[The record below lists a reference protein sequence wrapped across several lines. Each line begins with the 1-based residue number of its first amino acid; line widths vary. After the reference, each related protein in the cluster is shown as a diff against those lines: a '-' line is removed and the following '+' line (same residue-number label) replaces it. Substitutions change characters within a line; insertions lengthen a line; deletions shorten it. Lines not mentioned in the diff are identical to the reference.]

1 MFSSGPN
8 YNKLK
13 TNLRLA
19 QNRLKLLEKKKAE
32 LTQKSRKEIADYLAT
47 GKIERAR
54 IRVEHIIREDY
65 LVEAMEIVE
74 MYCDLLLARF
84 GLIQQMKELD
94 AGIAEPVSSL
104 VWVCP
109 RLQSDIGELKVIS
122 DIFVHKYGPQFA
134 EHSRTA
140 TGEHFVSE
148 KLMHKLTLQAPP
160 KLLVENYL
168 IAIAKNYNI
177 EYEPDPQV
185 MQEEQKPDQQHHLI
199 DLSDRNNLS
208 GGGGGGGGAPAPP
221 QMGFI
226 GYPAM
231 PQLPDMPVP
240 PSSKPFNYPP
250 FGGSGGGGGGGGGV
264 GGGACAAPS
273 PVQPPPPF
281 AYNIPPNQPP
291 ASTSAQGKCAEEKD
305 LNTNFINHE
314 TKTNNGESDGSGSPD
329 ENILRPKPQNDP
341 PPRYS
346 SINPVNLQNANKPKP
361 QPRSKLP
368 PGGPEQPS
376 APPPMDLPSL
386 PNVPNDL
393 PDVPG
398 GDKRGDDDEIDFDE
412 LSRRFENL
420 KKRK

>member
-19 QNRLKLLEKKKAE
+19 QNRLKLLEKKKSE
-32 LTQKSRKEIADYLAT
+32 ITQKSRKEIADYLAT
-47 GKIERAR
+47 GKTERAR

-122 DIFVHKYGPQFA
+122 DIFIHKYGPEFA

-140 TGEHFVSE
+140 TGEHYVSE

-185 MQEEQKPDQQHHLI
+185 MQEQQQPDQQQHHLI

-208 GGGGGGGGAPAPP
+208 GGGGAPAPP

-226 GYPAM
+226 GYPPM

-250 FGGSGGGGGGGGGV
+250 SGGGGGGG
-264 GGGACAAPS
+264 AYAAPAA
-273 PVQPPPPF
+273 VQPPPPF

-291 ASTSAQGKCAEEKD
+291 PSTSAQAKCAEEKD
-305 LNTNFINHE
+305 LNTNFIN
-314 TKTNNGESDGSGSPD
+314 
-329 ENILRPKPQNDP
+329 RPKPPNDP

-386 PNVPNDL
+386 PNVPSDL

-398 GDKRGDDDEIDFDE
+398 NEKPEDDEIDFDE

>member
-329 ENILRPKPQNDP
+329 ENIL
-341 PPRYS
+341 
-346 SINPVNLQNANKPKP
+346 NANKPKP

>member
-19 QNRLKLLEKKKAE
+19 LNRLKLLEKKKAE

-47 GKIERAR
+47 GKTERAR

-65 LVEAMEIVE
+65 LVEAMEMVE

-84 GLIQQMKELD
+84 GLITQMKELD
-94 AGIAEPVSSL
+94 TGIAEPVASL

-109 RLQSDIGELKVIS
+109 RLQSDIAELKIIS
-122 DIFVHKYGPQFA
+122 DIFVTKYGPQFA
-134 EHSRTA
+134 EQSRTA

-160 KLLVENYL
+160 KLLVEKYL

-185 MQEEQKPDQQHHLI
+185 MQEEQPQQPHLI

-208 GGGGGGGGAPAPP
+208 GGGGGAAPP

-231 PQLPDMPVP
+231 PQLPDMPMP
-240 PSSKPFNYPP
+240 PSTKPFNYPP
-250 FGGSGGGGGGGGGV
+250 FGGSGGGGGGGG
-264 GGGACAAPS
+264 ACAAPQ
-273 PVQPPPPF
+273 PMQPPPPF
-281 AYNIPPNQPP
+281 AYNIPPNQPAPP
-291 ASTSAQGKCAEEKD
+291 AVLPAKCAEEKD
-305 LNTNFINHE
+305 LNTNFIN
-314 TKTNNGESDGSGSPD
+314 
-329 ENILRPKPQNDP
+329 RPKPENDP
-341 PPRYS
+341 PPRYT

-368 PGGPEQPS
+368 PGNPTLPS
-376 APPPMDLPSL
+376 APPALDFPSL

-393 PDVPG
+393 PDIPG
-398 GDKRGDDDEIDFDE
+398 SGAEKKDDEEEIDFDD

>member
-19 QNRLKLLEKKKAE
+19 LNRLKLLEKKKAE

-47 GKIERAR
+47 GKTERAR

-65 LVEAMEIVE
+65 LVEAMEMVE

-84 GLIQQMKELD
+84 GLITQMKELD
-94 AGIAEPVSSL
+94 TGIAEPVASL

-109 RLQSDIGELKVIS
+109 RLQSDIAELKIIS
-122 DIFVHKYGPQFA
+122 DIFVTKYGPQFA
-134 EHSRTA
+134 EQSRTA

-160 KLLVENYL
+160 KLLVEKYL

-185 MQEEQKPDQQHHLI
+185 MQEEQPQQPHLI

-208 GGGGGGGGAPAPP
+208 GGGGGGGAPPP

-231 PQLPDMPVP
+231 PQLPDMPMP
-240 PSSKPFNYPP
+240 PSTKPFNYPP
-250 FGGSGGGGGGGGGV
+250 FGGPGGGGGGGG
-264 GGGACAAPS
+264 ACAAPQ
-273 PVQPPPPF
+273 PMQPPPPF
-281 AYNIPPNQPP
+281 AYNIPPNQPAPP
-291 ASTSAQGKCAEEKD
+291 AVLPPKCAEEKD
-305 LNTNFINHE
+305 LNTNFIN
-314 TKTNNGESDGSGSPD
+314 
-329 ENILRPKPQNDP
+329 
-341 PPRYS
+341 
-346 SINPVNLQNANKPKP
+346 NANKPKP

-368 PGGPEQPS
+368 PGNPTLPS
-376 APPPMDLPSL
+376 APPALDFPSL

-393 PDVPG
+393 PDIPG
-398 GDKRGDDDEIDFDE
+398 AGAEKKDDEEEIDFDD

>member
-305 LNTNFINHE
+305 LNTNFIN
-314 TKTNNGESDGSGSPD
+314 
-329 ENILRPKPQNDP
+329 RPKPQNDP

>member
-32 LTQKSRKEIADYLAT
+32 LTQKSRKEIAEYLAT

-122 DIFVHKYGPQFA
+122 DIFIQKYGPEFA
-134 EHSRTA
+134 EHARTA
-140 TGEHFVSE
+140 TGEHYVSE

-185 MQEEQKPDQQHHLI
+185 MQEQEKPDQQQHHLI

-208 GGGGGGGGAPAPP
+208 GGGGGPAPP

-226 GYPAM
+226 GYPPM
-231 PQLPDMPVP
+231 PQLPDMPAP

-250 FGGSGGGGGGGGGV
+250 FGGGAGGG
-264 GGGACAAPS
+264 GGGACAAAAA
-273 PVQPPPPF
+273 VQPPPPF

-291 ASTSAQGKCAEEKD
+291 PTTSAQGKCAEQKD
-305 LNTNFINHE
+305 LNTNFIN
-314 TKTNNGESDGSGSPD
+314 
-329 ENILRPKPQNDP
+329 
-341 PPRYS
+341 
-346 SINPVNLQNANKPKP
+346 NANKPKP

-398 GDKRGDDDEIDFDE
+398 SDKPDDDEIDFDE

>member
-19 QNRLKLLEKKKAE
+19 LNRLKLLEKKKAE

-47 GKIERAR
+47 GKTERAR

-65 LVEAMEIVE
+65 LVEAMEMVE

-84 GLIQQMKELD
+84 GLITQMKELD
-94 AGIAEPVSSL
+94 TGIAEPVASL

-109 RLQSDIGELKVIS
+109 RLQSDIAELKIIS
-122 DIFVHKYGPQFA
+122 DIFVSKYGPEFA

-160 KLLVENYL
+160 KLLVEKYL

-185 MQEEQKPDQQHHLI
+185 MQEDQPPPQHLI

-208 GGGGGGGGAPAPP
+208 GGPGGPAPP

-226 GYPAM
+226 GYPQVPPLPQM
-231 PQLPDMPVP
+231 PEP

-250 FGGSGGGGGGGGGV
+250 FGGGGGGE
-264 GGGACAAPS
+264 ACAVPP
-273 PVQPPPPF
+273 PVQQQPPPPF
-281 AYNIPPNQPP
+281 AYNIPPHQPAAPP
-291 ASTSAQGKCAEEKD
+291 AVLPPKCSEEKD

-314 TKTNNGESDGSGSPD
+314 SNTTDDSGSPD
-329 ENILRPKPQNDP
+329 ENILRPKPDNDP
-341 PPRYS
+341 PPRYT

-368 PGGPEQPS
+368 PGNPPAQQPS
-376 APPPMDLPSL
+376 APPASLDFPTL

-393 PDVPG
+393 PDVPSAG
-398 GDKRGDDDEIDFDE
+398 GERKKDDDDEIDFDE

>member
-19 QNRLKLLEKKKAE
+19 QNRLKLLEKKKSE
-32 LTQKSRKEIADYLAT
+32 LAQKSRKEIADYLST
-47 GKIERAR
+47 GKTERAR

-109 RLQSDIGELKVIS
+109 RLQSDIAELKVIS
-122 DIFVHKYGPQFA
+122 DIFIHKYGPQFA

-140 TGEHFVSE
+140 TGDHYVSE

-177 EYEPDPQV
+177 EFEPDPQV
-185 MQEEQKPDQQHHLI
+185 MQEEKPDQQAHLI

-208 GGGGGGGGAPAPP
+208 GGPGGAPPGPP

-231 PQLPDMPVP
+231 PHLPEMPAP
-240 PSSKPFNYPP
+240 PTSKPFNYPP
-250 FGGSGGGGGGGGGV
+250 FGGGGGGGGGGAA
-264 GGGACAAPS
+264 ACAGPA

-281 AYNIPPNQPP
+281 AYNIPPNQPSSS
-291 ASTSAQGKCAEEKD
+291 STPSQSKCAEEKD
-305 LNTNFINHE
+305 LNTNFIN
-314 TKTNNGESDGSGSPD
+314 
-329 ENILRPKPQNDP
+329 
-341 PPRYS
+341 
-346 SINPVNLQNANKPKP
+346 NANKPKP

-368 PGGPEQPS
+368 PGAGAGEQPS
-376 APPPMDLPSL
+376 APPPSMDLPTL

-398 GDKRGDDDEIDFDE
+398 SGSGKKEDDDEIDFDE

>member
-19 QNRLKLLEKKKAE
+19 LNRLKLLEKKKAE

-47 GKIERAR
+47 GKTERAR

-65 LVEAMEIVE
+65 LVEAMEMVE

-84 GLIQQMKELD
+84 GLITQMKELD
-94 AGIAEPVSSL
+94 SGIAEPVASL

-109 RLQSDIGELKVIS
+109 RLQSDIAELKIIS
-122 DIFVHKYGPQFA
+122 DIFITKYGPQFA
-134 EHSRTA
+134 EHNRTA
-140 TGEHFVSE
+140 TGDHCVSE

-160 KLLVENYL
+160 KLLVEKYL

-185 MQEEQKPDQQHHLI
+185 MQEEQKPEQHHLI

-208 GGGGGGGGAPAPP
+208 GGGGGMPPP

-226 GYPAM
+226 GYPA
-231 PQLPDMPVP
+231 VP
-240 PSSKPFNYPP
+240 PLPNMPEPPTSKPFNYPP
-250 FGGSGGGGGGGGGV
+250 FGGGGGGGGGA
-264 GGGACAAPS
+264 GACAGP
-273 PVQPPPPF
+273 QPPPPF

-291 ASTSAQGKCAEEKD
+291 QQPTMPSMVPGKCAEEKD
-305 LNTNFINHE
+305 LNTNFINRE
-314 TKTNNGESDGSGSPD
+314 TNNTDDSGSPD
-329 ENILRPKPQNDP
+329 ENIL
-341 PPRYS
+341 
-346 SINPVNLQNANKPKP
+346 
-361 QPRSKLP
+361 LP
-368 PGGPEQPS
+368 PGPPTLPS
-376 APPPMDLPSL
+376 APPACLDLPSL
-386 PNVPNDL
+386 PNVPLDL
-393 PDVPG
+393 PDIPPG
-398 GDKRGDDDEIDFDE
+398 PAGKKEDEDEIDFDE

>member
-19 QNRLKLLEKKKAE
+19 LNRLKLLEKKKAE

-47 GKIERAR
+47 GKTERAR

-65 LVEAMEIVE
+65 LVEAMEMVE

-84 GLIQQMKELD
+84 GLITQMKELD
-94 AGIAEPVSSL
+94 SGIAEPVASL

-109 RLQSDIGELKVIS
+109 RLQSDIAELKIIS
-122 DIFVHKYGPQFA
+122 DIFITKYGPQFA
-134 EHSRTA
+134 EHNRTA
-140 TGEHFVSE
+140 TGDHCVSE

-160 KLLVENYL
+160 KLLVEKYL

-185 MQEEQKPDQQHHLI
+185 MQEEQKPEQHHLI

-208 GGGGGGGGAPAPP
+208 GGGGGMPPP

-226 GYPAM
+226 GYPA
-231 PQLPDMPVP
+231 VP
-240 PSSKPFNYPP
+240 PLPNMPEPPTSKPFNYPP
-250 FGGSGGGGGGGGGV
+250 FGGGGGGGGGA
-264 GGGACAAPS
+264 GACAGP
-273 PVQPPPPF
+273 QPPPPF

-291 ASTSAQGKCAEEKD
+291 QQPTMPSMVPGKCAEEKD
-305 LNTNFINHE
+305 LNTNFIN
-314 TKTNNGESDGSGSPD
+314 
-329 ENILRPKPQNDP
+329 
-341 PPRYS
+341 
-346 SINPVNLQNANKPKP
+346 NANKPKP

-368 PGGPEQPS
+368 PGPPTLPS
-376 APPPMDLPSL
+376 APPACLDLPSL
-386 PNVPNDL
+386 PNVPLDL
-393 PDVPG
+393 PDIPPG
-398 GDKRGDDDEIDFDE
+398 PAGKKEDEDEIDFDE

>member
-19 QNRLKLLEKKKAE
+19 LNRLKLLEKKKAE

-47 GKIERAR
+47 GKTERAR

-65 LVEAMEIVE
+65 LVEAMEMVE

-84 GLIQQMKELD
+84 GLITQMKELD
-94 AGIAEPVSSL
+94 TGIAEPVASL

-109 RLQSDIGELKVIS
+109 RLQSDIAELKIIS
-122 DIFVHKYGPQFA
+122 DIFVTKYGPQFA
-134 EHSRTA
+134 EQSRTA
-140 TGEHFVSE
+140 TGEHYVSE

-185 MQEEQKPDQQHHLI
+185 MQEDHPPQPHLI

-208 GGGGGGGGAPAPP
+208 GGGGGAGGGGPAPP
-221 QMGFI
+221 QMGFV

-231 PQLPDMPVP
+231 PALPDMPMP
-240 PSSKPFNYPP
+240 PSAKPFNYPP
-250 FGGSGGGGGGGGGV
+250 FGGGGGGGGGAPA
-264 GGGACAAPS
+264 GAYAVPH

-281 AYNIPPNQPP
+281 AYNIPPNQPAPP
-291 ASTSAQGKCAEEKD
+291 AVLPAKCAEEKD
-305 LNTNFINHE
+305 LNTNFINRE
-314 TKTNNGESDGSGSPD
+314 AENTDGSGSPD
-329 ENILRPKPQNDP
+329 ENIL
-341 PPRYS
+341 
-346 SINPVNLQNANKPKP
+346 
-361 QPRSKLP
+361 LP
-368 PGGPEQPS
+368 PGNPTLPS
-376 APPPMDLPSL
+376 APPALDFPSL

-393 PDVPG
+393 PDIPG
-398 GDKRGDDDEIDFDE
+398 AGAEKKDDEEEIDFDD

>member
-19 QNRLKLLEKKKAE
+19 LNRLKLLEKKKAE
-32 LTQKSRKEIADYLAT
+32 LTQKSWKEIADYLAT
-47 GKIERAR
+47 GKTERAR

-65 LVEAMEIVE
+65 LVEAMEMVE

-84 GLIQQMKELD
+84 GLITQMKELD
-94 AGIAEPVSSL
+94 SGIAESVASL

-109 RLQSDIGELKVIS
+109 RLQSDIAELKIIS
-122 DIFVHKYGPQFA
+122 DIFITKYGPQFA
-134 EHSRTA
+134 EHNRTA
-140 TGEHFVSE
+140 TGDHYVSE

-160 KLLVENYL
+160 KLLVEKYL
-168 IAIAKNYNI
+168 LAIAKNYNI

-185 MQEEQKPDQQHHLI
+185 MQEEQKPEQHHLI

-208 GGGGGGGGAPAPP
+208 GGGMPPP

-226 GYPAM
+226 GYPA
-231 PQLPDMPVP
+231 VP
-240 PSSKPFNYPP
+240 PLPNMPEPPTSKPFNYPP
-250 FGGSGGGGGGGGGV
+250 FGGGGGGGGGGGA
-264 GGGACAAPS
+264 GACAGGP
-273 PVQPPPPF
+273 QPPPPF

-291 ASTSAQGKCAEEKD
+291 PSQPSMPSVVPGKCSEEKD
-305 LNTNFINHE
+305 LNTNFIN
-314 TKTNNGESDGSGSPD
+314 
-329 ENILRPKPQNDP
+329 RPKPNNDP
-341 PPRYS
+341 PPRYT

-368 PGGPEQPS
+368 PGGPPGPTLPS
-376 APPPMDLPSL
+376 APPALDLPSL
-386 PNVPNDL
+386 PNVPLDL
-393 PDVPG
+393 PDIPPG
-398 GDKRGDDDEIDFDE
+398 PSGGKKGDEDEIDFDE

>member
-19 QNRLKLLEKKKAE
+19 LNRLKLLEKKKAE

-47 GKIERAR
+47 GKTERAR

-65 LVEAMEIVE
+65 LVEAMEMVE

-84 GLIQQMKELD
+84 GLITQMKELD
-94 AGIAEPVSSL
+94 TGIAEPVASL

-109 RLQSDIGELKVIS
+109 RLQSDIAELKIIS
-122 DIFVHKYGPQFA
+122 DIFVTKYGPQFA
-134 EHSRTA
+134 EQSRTA
-140 TGEHFVSE
+140 TGEHYVSE

-160 KLLVENYL
+160 KLLVEKYL

-185 MQEEQKPDQQHHLI
+185 MQEEQPQQPHLI

-208 GGGGGGGGAPAPP
+208 GGGGGAPPP

-240 PSSKPFNYPP
+240 PSTKPFNYPP
-250 FGGSGGGGGGGGGV
+250 FGGGGGGGGA
-264 GGGACAAPS
+264 GACAAPQ
-273 PVQPPPPF
+273 PFQPPPPF
-281 AYNIPPNQPP
+281 AYNIPPNQPAPP
-291 ASTSAQGKCAEEKD
+291 AVLPAKCAEEKD
-305 LNTNFINHE
+305 LNTNFIN
-314 TKTNNGESDGSGSPD
+314 
-329 ENILRPKPQNDP
+329 
-341 PPRYS
+341 
-346 SINPVNLQNANKPKP
+346 NANKPKP

-368 PGGPEQPS
+368 PGNPTLPS
-376 APPPMDLPSL
+376 APPPLDFPSL

-393 PDVPG
+393 PDIPG
-398 GDKRGDDDEIDFDE
+398 AEKKNDEEEIDFDD

>member
-19 QNRLKLLEKKKAE
+19 LNRLKLLEKKKAE
-32 LTQKSRKEIADYLAT
+32 LAQKSRKEIADYLAT
-47 GKIERAR
+47 GKTERAR

-65 LVEAMEIVE
+65 LVEAMEMVE

-84 GLIQQMKELD
+84 GLITQMKELD
-94 AGIAEPVSSL
+94 TGIAEPVASL

-109 RLQSDIGELKVIS
+109 RLQSDIAELKIIS
-122 DIFVHKYGPQFA
+122 DIFVTKYGPQFA
-134 EHSRTA
+134 EQSRTA

-185 MQEEQKPDQQHHLI
+185 MQEDQPQQPHLI

-208 GGGGGGGGAPAPP
+208 GGGGAPPP

-226 GYPAM
+226 GYPA
-231 PQLPDMPVP
+231 VP
-240 PSSKPFNYPP
+240 PLPHMPEPPSVKPFNYPP
-250 FGGSGGGGGGGGGV
+250 FGGGGGGGGGAPA
-264 GGGACAAPS
+264 GACAAPQ
-273 PVQPPPPF
+273 PMHPPPPF
-281 AYNIPPNQPP
+281 AYNIPPNQPAPP
-291 ASTSAQGKCAEEKD
+291 AVLPAKCAEEKD
-305 LNTNFINHE
+305 LNTNFINRE
-314 TKTNNGESDGSGSPD
+314 SNNTDGSGSPD
-329 ENILRPKPQNDP
+329 ENIL
-341 PPRYS
+341 
-346 SINPVNLQNANKPKP
+346 
-361 QPRSKLP
+361 LP
-368 PGGPEQPS
+368 PGNPTFPS
-376 APPPMDLPSL
+376 APPALDFPSL

-393 PDVPG
+393 PDIPG
-398 GDKRGDDDEIDFDE
+398 AGAEKKDDEEEIDFDD

>member
-19 QNRLKLLEKKKAE
+19 LNRLKLLEKKKAE
-32 LTQKSRKEIADYLAT
+32 LAQKSRKEIADYLAT
-47 GKIERAR
+47 GKTERAR

-65 LVEAMEIVE
+65 LVEAMEMVE

-84 GLIQQMKELD
+84 GLITQMKELD
-94 AGIAEPVSSL
+94 TGIAEPVASL

-109 RLQSDIGELKVIS
+109 RLQSDIAELKIIS
-122 DIFVHKYGPQFA
+122 DIFVTKYGPQFA
-134 EHSRTA
+134 EQSRTA

-185 MQEEQKPDQQHHLI
+185 MQEDQPQQPHLI

-208 GGGGGGGGAPAPP
+208 GGGGAPPP

-226 GYPAM
+226 GYPA
-231 PQLPDMPVP
+231 VP
-240 PSSKPFNYPP
+240 PLPHMPEPPSVKPFNYPP
-250 FGGSGGGGGGGGGV
+250 FGGGGGGGGGAPA
-264 GGGACAAPS
+264 GACAAPQ
-273 PVQPPPPF
+273 PMHPPPPF
-281 AYNIPPNQPP
+281 AYNIPPNQPAPP
-291 ASTSAQGKCAEEKD
+291 AVLPAKCAEEKD
-305 LNTNFINHE
+305 LNTNFIN
-314 TKTNNGESDGSGSPD
+314 
-329 ENILRPKPQNDP
+329 RPKPDNDP
-341 PPRYS
+341 PPRYT

-368 PGGPEQPS
+368 PGNPTFPS
-376 APPPMDLPSL
+376 APPALDFPSL

-393 PDVPG
+393 PDIPG
-398 GDKRGDDDEIDFDE
+398 AGAEKKDDEEEIDFDD

>member
-19 QNRLKLLEKKKAE
+19 LNRLKLLEKKKAE

-47 GKIERAR
+47 GKTERAR

-65 LVEAMEIVE
+65 LVEAMEMVE

-84 GLIQQMKELD
+84 GLITQMKELD
-94 AGIAEPVSSL
+94 TGIAEPVASL

-109 RLQSDIGELKVIS
+109 RLQSDIAELKVIS
-122 DIFVHKYGPQFA
+122 DIFVTKYGPQFA
-134 EHSRTA
+134 EQSRTA
-140 TGEHFVSE
+140 TGEHYVSE

-160 KLLVENYL
+160 KLLVEKYL

-185 MQEEQKPDQQHHLI
+185 MQEEQPQQPHLI

-208 GGGGGGGGAPAPP
+208 GSGGAGGPAPP

-226 GYPAM
+226 GYPA
-231 PQLPDMPVP
+231 VP
-240 PSSKPFNYPP
+240 PLPNMPEPPTVKPFNYPP
-250 FGGSGGGGGGGGGV
+250 FGGPGGGGGGGAPA
-264 GGGACAAPS
+264 GAYAAPH

-281 AYNIPPNQPP
+281 AYNIPPNQPAPP
-291 ASTSAQGKCAEEKD
+291 AVLPAKCAEEKD
-305 LNTNFINHE
+305 LNTNFINRE
-314 TKTNNGESDGSGSPD
+314 SNNTDGSGSPD
-329 ENILRPKPQNDP
+329 ENIL
-341 PPRYS
+341 
-346 SINPVNLQNANKPKP
+346 
-361 QPRSKLP
+361 LP
-368 PGGPEQPS
+368 PGNPTLPS
-376 APPPMDLPSL
+376 APPALDFPSL

-398 GDKRGDDDEIDFDE
+398 AGAEKKDDEEEIDFDD

>member
-19 QNRLKLLEKKKAE
+19 LNRLKLLEKKKAE

-47 GKIERAR
+47 GKTERAR

-65 LVEAMEIVE
+65 LVEAMEMVE

-84 GLIQQMKELD
+84 GLITQMKELD
-94 AGIAEPVSSL
+94 SGIAEPVASL

-109 RLQSDIGELKVIS
+109 RLQSDIAELKIIS
-122 DIFVHKYGPQFA
+122 DIFITKYGPQFA
-134 EHSRTA
+134 EHNRTA
-140 TGEHFVSE
+140 TGDHCVSE

-160 KLLVENYL
+160 KLLVEKYL

-185 MQEEQKPDQQHHLI
+185 MQEEQKPEQHHLI

-208 GGGGGGGGAPAPP
+208 GGGGGMPPP

-226 GYPAM
+226 GYPA
-231 PQLPDMPVP
+231 VP
-240 PSSKPFNYPP
+240 PLPNMPEPPTSKPFNYPP
-250 FGGSGGGGGGGGGV
+250 FGGGGGGGGGA
-264 GGGACAAPS
+264 GACAGP
-273 PVQPPPPF
+273 QPPPPF

-291 ASTSAQGKCAEEKD
+291 QQPTMPSMVPGKCAEEKD
-305 LNTNFINHE
+305 LNTNFIN
-314 TKTNNGESDGSGSPD
+314 
-329 ENILRPKPQNDP
+329 RPKPNNDP
-341 PPRYS
+341 PPRYT

-368 PGGPEQPS
+368 PGPPTLPS
-376 APPPMDLPSL
+376 APPACLDLPSL
-386 PNVPNDL
+386 PNVPLDL
-393 PDVPG
+393 PDIPPG
-398 GDKRGDDDEIDFDE
+398 PAGKKEDEDEIDFDE

>member
-19 QNRLKLLEKKKAE
+19 LNRLKLLEKKKAE

-47 GKIERAR
+47 GKTERAR

-65 LVEAMEIVE
+65 LVEAMEMVE

-84 GLIQQMKELD
+84 GLITQMKELD
-94 AGIAEPVSSL
+94 TGIAEPVASL

-109 RLQSDIGELKVIS
+109 RLQSDIAELKIIS
-122 DIFVHKYGPQFA
+122 DIFVTKYGPQFA
-134 EHSRTA
+134 EQSRTA
-140 TGEHFVSE
+140 TGEHYVSE

-160 KLLVENYL
+160 KLLVEKYL

-185 MQEEQKPDQQHHLI
+185 MQEEQPQQPHLI

-208 GGGGGGGGAPAPP
+208 GGGGGAPPP

-240 PSSKPFNYPP
+240 PSTKPFNYPP
-250 FGGSGGGGGGGGGV
+250 FGGGGGGGGA
-264 GGGACAAPS
+264 GACAAPQ
-273 PVQPPPPF
+273 PFQPPPPF
-281 AYNIPPNQPP
+281 AYNIPPNQPAPP
-291 ASTSAQGKCAEEKD
+291 AVLPAKCAEEKD
-305 LNTNFINHE
+305 LNTNFIN
-314 TKTNNGESDGSGSPD
+314 
-329 ENILRPKPQNDP
+329 RPKPENDP
-341 PPRYS
+341 PPRYT

-368 PGGPEQPS
+368 PGNPTLPS
-376 APPPMDLPSL
+376 APPPLDFPSL

-393 PDVPG
+393 PDIPG
-398 GDKRGDDDEIDFDE
+398 AEKKNDEEEIDFDD